1 MYVNEV
7 SDVFCRCKVLR
18 LQRVWSDVR
27 MQGSARYKRAQ
38 SAQGS
43 KSPTAE
49 ADMLI
54 DQHEYLEL
62 KALLADEES
71 EVLLSLDGYHY
82 FQFQSHTYSLTLKC
96 K

>member
-1 MYVNEV
+1 MYVNKV
-7 SDVFCRCKVLR
+7 SDVYCTCKVLR
-18 LQRVWSDVR
+18 LQRLWSDMR
-27 MQGSARYKRAQ
+27 MKGSARYKHAQ

-43 KSPTAE
+43 KILSAE

-62 KALLADEES
+62 KALLVDEES
-71 EVLLSLDGYHY
+71 EVVLWLDGSHY
-82 FQFQSHTYSLTLKC
+82 FHFRSHTYSLTLKC